1 MTGLFLTQNSTFL
14 LGDIARILGWIINAI
29 FNFLE
34 SVGISN
40 VGVAIILF
48 TIIVYMLMIP
58 LTYKQ
63 QKFSRMSVKMNPE
76 IQAIQKKYKGK
87 QDQASMLKMQDE
99 TKAVYAKYG
108 TSPTGTCL
116 PMLIQ
121 FPVLI
126 AVYRVVY
133 AIPAYIEKIKLAYY
147 PLVTDLLNTSGGT
160 EFIKGLKSA
169 ATFKKQ
175 FQSQGVALE
184 NTIIDVLNKASTSEW
199 ESIAG
204 QFPSLGGVIESTQ
217 NTLSGFNS
225 FLGLNIVNSP
235 WYSIKEF
242 FSEGNYLWVVIAL
255 LIPVLA
261 GLSQWFSLKLM
272 PQAAAGADGEN
283 NEMMQ
288 SMKMM
293 NNFMPLMSVYFCAI
307 LPVGVGLY
315 WIMSAV
321 VRTVQQLVI
330 NKQLSKMDIDEEI
343 KKNIEAYNRKREKNG
358 LPPEKLNTVART
370 STRKVESTKREI
382 TSEERQKAIQDS
394 TAYYNKGTA
403 KPGSLAA
410 KARMVEQYN
419 EKNDKKNK
427 NK

>member
-1 MTGLFLTQNSTFL
+1 MTNLFLTQDSRFI
-14 LGDIARILGWIINAI
+14 LGDIARILGWIINQI
-29 FNFLE
+29 FNFLD
-34 SVGISN
+34 SVGVAN

-63 QKFSRMSVKMNPE
+63 QKFSRMSMRMNPE

-116 PMLIQ
+116 PMLVQ
-121 FPVLI
+121 LPVLL
-126 AVYRVVY
+126 AVYAVVY
-133 AIPAYIEKIKLAYY
+133 AIPAYIDKIKMAYY
-147 PLVTDLLNTSGGT
+147 PLVTDLLSTTGGST
-160 EFIKGLKSA
+160 FIQGLKSA
-169 ATFKKQ
+169 AS
-175 FQSQGVALE
+175 FQKRDFALE
-184 NTIIDVLNKASTSEW
+184 NTIIDVLNKATTSEW
-199 ESIAG
+199 ESIALE
-204 QFPSLGGVIESTQ
+204 FPSLSGVVESTQ
-217 NTLSGFNS
+217 HTLSGFNS

-235 WYSIKEF
+235 WYTIKESF
-242 FSEGNYLWVVIAL
+242 ADGNYLWIVIAL

-272 PQAAAGADGEN
+272 PQAGASGDGEN

-307 LPVGVGLY
+307 LPVGVGIY

-321 VRTVQQLVI
+321 VRTIQQVII
-330 NKQLSKMDIDEEI
+330 NKHLSKMDIDEEI
-343 KKNIEAYNRKREKNG
+343 KKNIEAYNRRREKDG
-358 LPPEKLNTVART
+358 LPPERLNTVART
-370 STRKVESTKREI
+370 STKNVETSKREI
-382 TSEERQKAIQDS
+382 TAEERQKAIQDS

-419 EKNDKKNK
+419 EKNDKKSK

>member
-1 MTGLFLTQNSTFL
+1 MTNLFLTQDSRFI
-14 LGDIARILGWIINAI
+14 LGDIARILGWIINQI
-29 FNFLE
+29 FTCLD
-34 SVGISN
+34 SVGVAN

-63 QKFSRMSVKMNPE
+63 QKFSRMSMRMNPE

-116 PMLIQ
+116 PMLVQ
-121 FPVLI
+121 LPVLL
-126 AVYRVVY
+126 AVYAVVY
-133 AIPAYIEKIKLAYY
+133 AIPAYIDKIKMAYY
-147 PLVTDLLNTSGGT
+147 PLVTDLLSTTGGST
-160 EFIKGLKSA
+160 FIQGLKSA
-169 ATFKKQ
+169 AS
-175 FQSQGVALE
+175 FQKRDFALE
-184 NTIIDVLNKASTSEW
+184 NTIIDVLNKATTSEW
-199 ESIAG
+199 ESIALE
-204 QFPSLGGVIESTQ
+204 FPSLSGVVESTQ
-217 NTLSGFNS
+217 HTLSGFNS

-235 WYSIKEF
+235 WYTIKESF
-242 FSEGNYLWVVIAL
+242 ADGNYLWIVIAL

-272 PQAAAGADGEN
+272 PQAGASGDGEN

-307 LPVGVGLY
+307 LPVGVGIY

-321 VRTVQQLVI
+321 VRTIQQVII
-330 NKQLSKMDIDEEI
+330 NKHLSKMDIDEEI
-343 KKNIEAYNRKREKNG
+343 KKNIEAYNRKREKDG
-358 LPPEKLNTVART
+358 LPPERLNTVART
-370 STRKVESTKREI
+370 STKNVETSKREI
-382 TSEERQKAIQDS
+382 TAEERQKAIQDS

-419 EKNDKKNK
+419 EKNDKKSK

>member
-169 ATFKKQ
+169 ATFRKQ

-370 STRKVESTKREI
+370 STRNVESTKREI

>member
-1 MTGLFLTQNSTFL
+1 LFLTQDSRFI
-14 LGDIARILGWIINAI
+14 LGDIARILGWIINQI
-29 FNFLE
+29 FNFLD
-34 SVGISN
+34 SVGVAN

-63 QKFSRMSVKMNPE
+63 QKFSRMSMRMNPE

-116 PMLIQ
+116 PMLVQ
-121 FPVLI
+121 LPVLL
-126 AVYRVVY
+126 AVYAVVY
-133 AIPAYIEKIKLAYY
+133 AIPAYIDKIKMAYY
-147 PLVTDLLNTSGGT
+147 PLVTDLLSTTGGST
-160 EFIKGLKSA
+160 FIQGLKSA
-169 ATFKKQ
+169 AS
-175 FQSQGVALE
+175 FQKRDFALE
-184 NTIIDVLNKASTSEW
+184 NTIIDVLNKATTSEW
-199 ESIAG
+199 ESIALE
-204 QFPSLGGVIESTQ
+204 FPSLSGVVESTQ
-217 NTLSGFNS
+217 HTLSGFNS

-235 WYSIKEF
+235 WYTIKESF
-242 FSEGNYLWVVIAL
+242 ADGNYLWIVIAL

-272 PQAAAGADGEN
+272 PQAGASGDGEN

-307 LPVGVGLY
+307 LPVGVGIY

-321 VRTVQQLVI
+321 VRTIQQVII
-330 NKQLSKMDIDEEI
+330 NKHLSKMDIDEEI
-343 KKNIEAYNRKREKNG
+343 KKNIEAYNRKREKDG
-358 LPPEKLNTVART
+358 LPPERLNTVART
-370 STRKVESTKREI
+370 STKNVETSKREI
-382 TSEERQKAIQDS
+382 TAEERQKAIQDS

-419 EKNDKKNK
+419 EKNDKKSK

>member
-1 MTGLFLTQNSTFL
+1 MTNLFLTQDSRFL
-14 LGDIARILGWIINAI
+14 LGDIARILGWIINQI
-29 FNFLE
+29 FNFLD
-34 SVGISN
+34 SVGIAN
-40 VGVAIILF
+40 VGFAIILF

-63 QKFSRMSVKMNPE
+63 QKFSRMSMRMNPE

-121 FPVLI
+121 LPVLL
-126 AVYRVVY
+126 AVYAVVY
-133 AIPAYIEKIKLAYY
+133 AIPAYIDKIKMAYY
-147 PLVTDLLNTSGGT
+147 PLVTDLLSTAGGST
-160 EFIKGLKSA
+160 FIQGLKSA
-169 ATFKKQ
+169 AS
-175 FQSQGVALE
+175 FQKRDFTLE
-184 NTIIDVLNKASTSEW
+184 NTIIDVLNKATTAEW
-199 ESIAG
+199 ESIAAE
-204 QFPSLGGVIESTQ
+204 FPSLSSVVESTQ
-217 NTLSGFNS
+217 HTLSGFNS

-235 WYSIKEF
+235 WYTIKES
-242 FSEGNYLWVVIAL
+242 FSEGNYLWIVIAL

-272 PQAAAGADGEN
+272 PQAAASADGEN

-307 LPVGVGLY
+307 LPVGVGIY

-321 VRTVQQLVI
+321 VRTVQQLII

-358 LPPEKLNTVART
+358 LPPERLSNVART
-370 STRKVESTKREI
+370 STKNVESAKREI
-382 TSEERQKAIQDS
+382 TSEERQKAIQNS
-394 TAYYNKGTA
+394 TDYYNRGAA

-419 EKNDKKNK
+419 EKNSKGKNK
-427 NK
+427 

>member
-1 MTGLFLTQNSTFL
+1 MTSLFLTQDSRFI
-14 LGDIARILGWIINAI
+14 LGDIAKILGWIINVI
-29 FNFLE
+29 FDFLD
-34 SVGISN
+34 SMGIAN
-40 VGVAIILF
+40 VGFAIILF

-63 QKFSRMSVKMNPE
+63 QKFSRMSMRMNPE

-116 PMLIQ
+116 PMLVQ
-121 FPVLI
+121 LPVLL
-126 AVYRVVY
+126 AVYAVVY
-133 AIPAYIEKIKLAYY
+133 AIPAYIDKIKMAYY
-147 PLVTDLLNTSGGT
+147 PLVTDLLNTAGGSG
-160 EFIKGLKSA
+160 FIQGLKSA
-169 ATFKKQ
+169 AS
-175 FQSQGVALE
+175 FQKRDFALE
-184 NTIIDVLNKASTSEW
+184 NTIIDVLNKATTAEW
-199 ESIAG
+199 ESIAAE
-204 QFPSLGGVIESTQ
+204 FPSLSGVVESTQ
-217 NTLSGFNS
+217 HTLSGFNN

-235 WYSIKEF
+235 WYTIKES
-242 FSEGNYLWVVIAL
+242 FSEGNYLWIIVAL

-272 PQAAAGADGEN
+272 PQAGASGDGEN

-307 LPVGVGLY
+307 LPVGVGIY

-321 VRTVQQLVI
+321 VRTIQQLVI

-358 LPPEKLNTVART
+358 LPPERLNSVART
-370 STRKVESTKREI
+370 STRNVEPVKREI

-394 TAYYNKGTA
+394 TAYYNKGAA

-419 EKNDKKNK
+419 EKNSKGKNK
-427 NK
+427 

>member
-1 MTGLFLTQNSTFL
+1 MTSLFLTQDSRFI
-14 LGDIARILGWIINAI
+14 LGDIAKILGWIINVI
-29 FNFLE
+29 FDFLD
-34 SVGISN
+34 SVGIAN
-40 VGVAIILF
+40 VGFAIILF

-63 QKFSRMSVKMNPE
+63 QKFSRMSMRMNPE

-116 PMLIQ
+116 PMLVQ
-121 FPVLI
+121 LPVLL
-126 AVYRVVY
+126 AVYAVVY
-133 AIPAYIEKIKLAYY
+133 AIPAYIDKIKMAYY
-147 PLVTDLLNTSGGT
+147 PLVTDLLNTAGGSA
-160 EFIKGLKSA
+160 FIQGLKSA
-169 ATFKKQ
+169 AS
-175 FQSQGVALE
+175 FQKRDFALE
-184 NTIIDVLNKASTSEW
+184 NTIIDVLNKATTAEW
-199 ESIAG
+199 ESIAAE
-204 QFPSLGGVIESTQ
+204 FPSLSGVVESTQ
-217 NTLSGFNS
+217 HTLSGFNN

-235 WYSIKEF
+235 WYTIKES
-242 FSEGNYLWVVIAL
+242 FSEGNYLWIIVAL

-272 PQAAAGADGEN
+272 PQAGASGDGEN
-283 NEMMQ
+283 
-288 SMKMM
+288 KMM

-307 LPVGVGLY
+307 LPVGVGIY

-321 VRTVQQLVI
+321 VRTIQQLVI

-358 LPPEKLNTVART
+358 LPPERLNSVART
-370 STRKVESTKREI
+370 STRNVEPVKREI
-382 TSEERQKAIQDS
+382 TSEERQRAIQDS
-394 TAYYNKGTA
+394 TAYYNKGAA

-419 EKNDKKNK
+419 EKNSKGKNK
-427 NK
+427 

>member
-1 MTGLFLTQNSTFL
+1 MTGLFLTQSSTFL

-34 SVGISN
+34 SIGIPN

-121 FPVLI
+121 FPVLL
-126 AVYRVVY
+126 AVCRVVY
-133 AIPAYIEKIKLAYY
+133 AIPAYIDKIKMAYY
-147 PLVTDLLNTSGGT
+147 PLVTDLLNTAGGT

-169 ATFKKQ
+169 ATFQKQ
-175 FQSQGVALE
+175 DFALE
-184 NTIIDVLNKASTSEW
+184 NTIIDVLNKATTSEW
-199 ESIAG
+199 ESIAVK
-204 QFPSLGGVIESTQ
+204 FPSLSSVVESTQ
-217 NTLSGFNS
+217 DTLSGFNN

-235 WYSIKEF
+235 WYTIKES
-242 FSEGNYLWVVIAL
+242 FSEGNYLWIVVAL

-358 LPPEKLNTVART
+358 LPPEKLSTVART
-370 STRKVESTKREI
+370 STRNVESTKREI

-394 TAYYNKGTA
+394 TAYYNKGAA

>member
-1 MTGLFLTQNSTFL
+1 MTNLFLTQDSRFI
-14 LGDIARILGWIINAI
+14 LGDIARILGWIINQI
-29 FNFLE
+29 FNFLD
-34 SVGISN
+34 SVGVAN

-63 QKFSRMSVKMNPE
+63 QKFSRMSMRMNPE

-116 PMLIQ
+116 PMLVQ
-121 FPVLI
+121 LPVLL
-126 AVYRVVY
+126 AVYAVVY
-133 AIPAYIEKIKLAYY
+133 AIPAYIDKIKMAYY
-147 PLVTDLLNTSGGT
+147 PLVTDLLSTTGGST
-160 EFIKGLKSA
+160 FIQGLKSA
-169 ATFKKQ
+169 AS
-175 FQSQGVALE
+175 FQKRDFALE
-184 NTIIDVLNKASTSEW
+184 NTIIDVLNKATTSEW
-199 ESIAG
+199 ESIALE
-204 QFPSLGGVIESTQ
+204 FPSLSGVVESTQ
-217 NTLSGFNS
+217 HTLSGFNS

-235 WYSIKEF
+235 WYTIKESF
-242 FSEGNYLWVVIAL
+242 ADGNYLWIMIAL

-272 PQAAAGADGEN
+272 PQAGASGDGEN

-307 LPVGVGLY
+307 LPVGVGIY

-321 VRTVQQLVI
+321 VRTIQQVII
-330 NKQLSKMDIDEEI
+330 NKHLSKMDIDEEI
-343 KKNIEAYNRKREKNG
+343 KKNIEAYNRKREKDG
-358 LPPEKLNTVART
+358 LPPERLNTVART
-370 STRKVESTKREI
+370 STKNVETSKREI
-382 TSEERQKAIQDS
+382 TAEERQKAIQDS

-419 EKNDKKNK
+419 EKNDKKSK

>member
-1 MTGLFLTQNSTFL
+1 MTGLFLTQNNTFL

-34 SVGISN
+34 SIGISN

-133 AIPAYIEKIKLAYY
+133 AIPAYIDKIKMAYY
-147 PLVTDLLNTSGGT
+147 PLVTDLLNTAGGT

-169 ATFKKQ
+169 ATFQKQ
-175 FQSQGVALE
+175 DFALE
-184 NTIIDVLNKASTSEW
+184 NTIIDVLNKATTSEW
-199 ESIAG
+199 ESIAAK
-204 QFPSLGGVIESTQ
+204 FPSLSSVVESTQ
-217 NTLSGFNS
+217 NTLNGFNS

-235 WYSIKEF
+235 WYTIKES
-242 FSEGNYLWVVIAL
+242 FSEGNYLWIVVAL

-358 LPPEKLNTVART
+358 LPPERLSTVART
-370 STRKVESTKREI
+370 STRNVESTKREI

-394 TAYYNKGTA
+394 TAYYSKGAA

>member
-1 MTGLFLTQNSTFL
+1 MTGLLLTQDSRFL

-29 FNFLE
+29 FNFLD
-34 SVGISN
+34 SVGIAN
-40 VGVAIILF
+40 VGIAIVLF

-63 QKFSRMSVKMNPE
+63 QKFSRMSMRMNPE

-121 FPVLI
+121 FPVLL
-126 AVYRVVY
+126 AVYAVVY
-133 AIPAYIEKIKLAYY
+133 AIPAYIDKIKMAYY
-147 PLVTDLLNTSGGT
+147 PLVTNLLTTAGGS

-169 ATFKKQ
+169 AS
-175 FQSQGVALE
+175 FQKSDFTLE
-184 NTIIDVLNKASTSEW
+184 NTIIDVLNKATTAEW
-199 ESIAG
+199 DSIAA
-204 QFPSLGGVIESTQ
+204 QFPGLSTIVENTQ
-217 NTLSGFNS
+217 HTLSGFNN

-235 WYSIKEF
+235 WYTIKES
-242 FSEGNYLWVVIAL
+242 FSEGNYLWIVIAL

-272 PQAAAGADGEN
+272 PQAAASQEGEGA
-283 NEMMQ
+283 EMMQ
-288 SMKMM
+288 SMKMI

-307 LPVGVGLY
+307 LPVGVGIY

-321 VRTVQQLVI
+321 VRTIQQLVI
-330 NKQLSKMDIDEEI
+330 NKHLSKMDIDEEI

-358 LPPEKLNTVART
+358 LPPERLNNVART
-370 STRKVESTKREI
+370 STRNVESTKREI

-394 TAYYNKGTA
+394 TAYYNKGAA

>member
-1 MTGLFLTQNSTFL
+1 MTSLFLTQDSRFI
-14 LGDIARILGWIINAI
+14 LGDIAKILGWIINVI
-29 FNFLE
+29 FDFLD
-34 SVGISN
+34 SVGIAN
-40 VGVAIILF
+40 VGFAIILF

-63 QKFSRMSVKMNPE
+63 QKFSRMSMRMNPE

-116 PMLIQ
+116 PMLVQ
-121 FPVLI
+121 LPVLL
-126 AVYRVVY
+126 AVYAVVY
-133 AIPAYIEKIKLAYY
+133 AIPAYIDKIKMAYY
-147 PLVTDLLNTSGGT
+147 PLVTDLLNTAGGSA
-160 EFIKGLKSA
+160 FIQGLKSA
-169 ATFKKQ
+169 AS
-175 FQSQGVALE
+175 FQKRDFALE
-184 NTIIDVLNKASTSEW
+184 NTIIDVLNKATTAEW
-199 ESIAG
+199 ESIAAE
-204 QFPSLGGVIESTQ
+204 FPSLSGVVESTQ
-217 NTLSGFNS
+217 HTLSGFIN

-235 WYSIKEF
+235 WYTIKES
-242 FSEGNYLWVVIAL
+242 FSEGNYLWIIVAL

-272 PQAAAGADGEN
+272 PQAGASGDGEN

-307 LPVGVGLY
+307 LPVGVGIY

-321 VRTVQQLVI
+321 VRTIQQLVI

-358 LPPEKLNTVART
+358 LPPERLNSVART
-370 STRKVESTKREI
+370 STRNVEPVKREI
-382 TSEERQKAIQDS
+382 TSEERQRAIQDS
-394 TAYYNKGTA
+394 TAYYNKGAA

-419 EKNDKKNK
+419 EKNSKGKNK
-427 NK
+427 

>member
-1 MTGLFLTQNSTFL
+1 MTNLFLTQDSRFI
-14 LGDIARILGWIINAI
+14 LGDIARILGWIINQI
-29 FNFLE
+29 FNFLD
-34 SVGISN
+34 SVGVAN

-63 QKFSRMSVKMNPE
+63 QKFSRMSMRMNPE

-116 PMLIQ
+116 PMLVQ
-121 FPVLI
+121 LPVLL
-126 AVYRVVY
+126 AVYAVVY
-133 AIPAYIEKIKLAYY
+133 AIPAYIDKIKMAYY
-147 PLVTDLLNTSGGT
+147 PLVTDLLSTTGGST
-160 EFIKGLKSA
+160 FIQGLKSA
-169 ATFKKQ
+169 AS
-175 FQSQGVALE
+175 FQKRDFALE
-184 NTIIDVLNKASTSEW
+184 NTIIDVLNKATTSEW
-199 ESIAG
+199 ESIALE
-204 QFPSLGGVIESTQ
+204 FPSLSGVVESTQ
-217 NTLSGFNS
+217 HTLSGFNS

-235 WYSIKEF
+235 WYTIKESF
-242 FSEGNYLWVVIAL
+242 ADGNYLWIVIAL

-272 PQAAAGADGEN
+272 PQAGASGDGEN

-307 LPVGVGLY
+307 LPVGVGIY

-321 VRTVQQLVI
+321 VRTIQQLVI

-343 KKNIEAYNRKREKNG
+343 KKNIEAYNRKREKDG
-358 LPPEKLNTVART
+358 LPPERLNTVART
-370 STRKVESTKREI
+370 STKNVETSKREI
-382 TSEERQKAIQDS
+382 TAEERQKAIQDS

-419 EKNDKKNK
+419 EKNDKKSK

>member
-1 MTGLFLTQNSTFL
+1 LTSLFLTQDSRFL
-14 LGDIARILGWIINAI
+14 LGDIARLLGWIINVI

-34 SVGISN
+34 SIGIGN
-40 VGVAIILF
+40 VGLAIILF

-63 QKFSRMSVKMNPE
+63 QKFSRMSMRMNPE

-121 FPVLI
+121 LPVLL
-126 AVYRVVY
+126 AVYAVVY
-133 AIPAYIEKIKLAYY
+133 AIPAYIDKIKMAYY
-147 PLVTDLLNTSGGT
+147 PLVTNLLSTPGGGT
-160 EFIKGLKSA
+160 FIQGLKSA
-169 ATFKKQ
+169 AS
-175 FQSQGVALE
+175 FQKRDFALE
-184 NTIIDVLNKASTSEW
+184 NTIIDVLNKATTAEW
-199 ESIAG
+199 DSIAAE
-204 QFPSLGGVIESTQ
+204 FPSLSTVVESTQ
-217 NTLSGFNS
+217 HTLSGFNN

-235 WYSIKEF
+235 WYTIKES
-242 FSEGNYLWVVIAL
+242 FSEGNYLWIVIAL

-272 PQAAAGADGEN
+272 PQAAASADGEN

-307 LPVGVGLY
+307 LPVGVGIY

-321 VRTVQQLVI
+321 VRTIQQVVI
-330 NKQLSKMDIDEEI
+330 NKHLSTMDIDEEI
-343 KKNIEAYNRKREKNG
+343 RKNIEAYNRKREKNG
-358 LPPEKLNTVART
+358 LPPERLSSVART
-370 STRKVESTKREI
+370 STRNVESTKREI
-382 TSEERQKAIQDS
+382 TSEERQRAIQDS
-394 TAYYNKGTA
+394 TEFYNKGTA

-419 EKNDKKNK
+419 EKHNKGKNK
-427 NK
+427 

>member
-1 MTGLFLTQNSTFL
+1 MTSLFLTQDSRFI
-14 LGDIARILGWIINAI
+14 LGDIAKILGWIINVI
-29 FNFLE
+29 FDFLD
-34 SVGISN
+34 SVGIAN
-40 VGVAIILF
+40 VGFAIILF

-63 QKFSRMSVKMNPE
+63 QKFSRMSMRMNPE

-116 PMLIQ
+116 PMLVQ
-121 FPVLI
+121 LPVLL
-126 AVYRVVY
+126 AVYAVVY
-133 AIPAYIEKIKLAYY
+133 AIPAYIDKIKMAYY
-147 PLVTDLLNTSGGT
+147 PLVTDLLNTAGGSA
-160 EFIKGLKSA
+160 FIQGLKSA
-169 ATFKKQ
+169 AS
-175 FQSQGVALE
+175 FQKRDFALE
-184 NTIIDVLNKASTSEW
+184 NTIIDVLNKATTAEW
-199 ESIAG
+199 ESIAAE
-204 QFPSLGGVIESTQ
+204 FPSLSSVVESTQ
-217 NTLSGFNS
+217 HTLSGFNS

-235 WYSIKEF
+235 WYTIKES
-242 FSEGNYLWVVIAL
+242 FSEGNYLWIIVAL

-272 PQAAAGADGEN
+272 PQAGASGDGEN

-307 LPVGVGLY
+307 LPVGVGIY

-321 VRTVQQLVI
+321 VRTIQQLVI

-358 LPPEKLNTVART
+358 LPPERLNSVART
-370 STRKVESTKREI
+370 STRNVESVKREI
-382 TSEERQKAIQDS
+382 TSEERQRAIQDS
-394 TAYYNKGTA
+394 TAYYNKGAA

-419 EKNDKKNK
+419 EKNSKGKNK
-427 NK
+427 

>member
-34 SVGISN
+34 SIGIPN

-121 FPVLI
+121 FPVLL
-126 AVYRVVY
+126 AVCRVVY
-133 AIPAYIEKIKLAYY
+133 AIPAYIDKIKMAYY
-147 PLVTDLLNTSGGT
+147 PLVTDLLNTAGGT

-169 ATFKKQ
+169 ATFQKQ
-175 FQSQGVALE
+175 DFALE
-184 NTIIDVLNKASTSEW
+184 NTIIDVLNKATTSEW
-199 ESIAG
+199 ESIAVK
-204 QFPSLGGVIESTQ
+204 FPSLSSVVESTQ
-217 NTLSGFNS
+217 NTLSGFNN

-235 WYSIKEF
+235 WYTIKES
-242 FSEGNYLWVVIAL
+242 FSEGNYLWIVVAL

-358 LPPEKLNTVART
+358 LPPEKLSTVART
-370 STRKVESTKREI
+370 STRNVESTKREI

-394 TAYYNKGTA
+394 TAYYNKGAA